1 MNPCHIFF
9 PPYLTIGNP
18 SLFLFLPNW
27 SLQPTIKALQ
37 HGTFLFV
44 LDKHSPS
51 SSPPFPSWAL
61 SADLYEPHMRFLNE
75 KYRIKKRQ

>member
-1 MNPCHIFF
+1 MSYLFSPIFDHWQPIPF
-9 PPYLTIGNP
+9 
-18 SLFLFLPNW
+18 FLFLPNW